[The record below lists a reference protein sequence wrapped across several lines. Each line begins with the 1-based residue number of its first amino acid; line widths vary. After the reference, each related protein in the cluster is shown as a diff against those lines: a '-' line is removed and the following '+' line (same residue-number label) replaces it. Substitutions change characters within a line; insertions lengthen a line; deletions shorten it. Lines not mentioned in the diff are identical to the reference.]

1 MTDVGKD
8 AEKGN
13 GFAMLVGMQSGVAT
27 LENSMEIRYKNQK

>member
-27 LENSMEIRYKNQK
+27 LGNSMEICHKH